1 MRFILRYLAL
11 GLEVWFGVSGI
22 LAGTYLLISKVA
34 IGTDALRPE
43 FRYVVGFV
51 LIGVGVALVVDAMRR
66 ELRAQLV
73 RQVER
78 FGNPL
83 DSPTQAG

>member
-22 LAGTYLLISKVA
+22 LTGMYLLISKVE
-34 IGTDALRPE
+34 IGSLPPE
-43 FRYVVGFV
+43 FQYLAGFA
-51 LIGVGVALVVDAMRR
+51 LIGVGVALVVDAVRR
-66 ELRAQLV
+66 ELKVQLV
-73 RQVER
+73 RQMER
-78 FGNPL
+78 LGNPL

>member
-22 LAGTYLLISKVA
+22 LAGTYLLISKVE
-34 IGTDALRPE
+34 IGSLRPE
-43 FRYVVGFV
+43 FQYLAGFA
-51 LIGVGVALVVDAMRR
+51 LIGVGVALVVDAVRR
-66 ELRAQLV
+66 ELRVQLV
-73 RQVER
+73 RQMER
-78 FGNPL
+78 LGNPL